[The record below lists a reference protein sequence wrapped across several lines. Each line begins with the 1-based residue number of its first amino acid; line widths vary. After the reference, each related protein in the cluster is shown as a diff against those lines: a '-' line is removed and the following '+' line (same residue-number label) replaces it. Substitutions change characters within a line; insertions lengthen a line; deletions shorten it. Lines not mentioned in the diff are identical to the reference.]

1 MPVIQGLFLLT
12 LATNMFRKLPP
23 VPLVLAL
30 VLIVP
35 CEVSF
40 AQFSAVTGVVRD
52 PNGGVIPGVTVT
64 TIPQSGGVVR
74 HTTSGRDGCTGS
86 MGCRMASTRS
96 TSLDRERPCLYERL
110 VAKTRARVLPR
121 F

>member
-1 MPVIQGLFLLT
+1 
-12 LATNMFRKLPP
+12 MFRKLLP

-74 HTTSGRDGCTGS
+74 HTTSGRDGSYRFDGLS
-86 MGCRMASTRS
+86 DGV
-96 TSLDRERPCLYERL
+96 Y
-110 VAKTRARVLPR
+110 RVDFP
-121 F
+121 